1 MSGRVTGVLGRYL
14 LRQNLFLLLA
24 CLGAGTGIYL
34 LSDLFDRVD
43 DFVSAGLGLGA
54 MLSYFGF
61 KLPVILSQILP
72 AVFLLALVIQ
82 LGLLARSRELTAL
95 RAGGVSP
102 GWFTRFFVLYAM
114 FWSLMQFGFSQF
126 LGVYGEE
133 QASRIWKEDVRKKQI
148 DRMTLKNLWFRDGA
162 FIVEVDEGL
171 LAQRKAMG
179 VTIYEFDTESQR
191 LTRILTAPEALVLD
205 EGWLLKKAAA
215 LETGSFQTSELG
227 DLLLPLRQDLKSFA
241 VAEQS
246 EDRTQLPIWRLSAI
260 IKELRESGSNVE
272 RLRTA
277 WHSRFSYAF
286 SITVMALLAL
296 ALCSWSE
303 NLYLNIGLSLALVF
317 VQYGIHAVGVT
328 AGNKGVLPPLPAA
341 WAGDVLFSLAAGAR
355 LVWVSCPAVE
365 KAVKARLA
373 RLPGLLHPRG

>member
-1 MSGRVTGVLGRYL
+1 VSGRVTGVLGRYL

>member
-1 MSGRVTGVLGRYL
+1 MSSRVTGVLGRYL

-54 MLSYFGF
+54 MLVYFGF

-102 GWFTRFFVLYAM
+102 GWFTRFFVLYAV

-162 FIVEVDEGL
+162 YIVEVDEGL

-179 VTIYEFDTESQR
+179 ITIYEFDTESQR

-215 LETGSFQTSELG
+215 LETGTFQTSELG

-260 IKELRESGSNVE
+260 IRELRDSGSNVE

-317 VQYGIHAVGVT
+317 VQYGMHAVGVT

-341 WAGDVLFSLAAGAR
+341 WAGDALFSLAAGAR

>member
-1 MSGRVTGVLGRYL
+1 M
-14 LRQNLFLLLA
+14 
-24 CLGAGTGIYL
+24 
-34 LSDLFDRVD
+34 
-43 DFVSAGLGLGA
+43 
-54 MLSYFGF
+54 
-61 KLPVILSQILP
+61 
-72 AVFLLALVIQ
+72 
-82 LGLLARSRELTAL
+82 
-95 RAGGVSP
+95 
-102 GWFTRFFVLYAM
+102 
-114 FWSLMQFGFSQF
+114 
-126 LGVYGEE
+126 
-133 QASRIWKEDVRKKQI
+133 
-148 DRMTLKNLWFRDGA
+148 
-162 FIVEVDEGL
+162 
-171 LAQRKAMG
+171 
-179 VTIYEFDTESQR
+179 
-191 LTRILTAPEALVLD
+191 
-205 EGWLLKKAAA
+205 LKKAAA